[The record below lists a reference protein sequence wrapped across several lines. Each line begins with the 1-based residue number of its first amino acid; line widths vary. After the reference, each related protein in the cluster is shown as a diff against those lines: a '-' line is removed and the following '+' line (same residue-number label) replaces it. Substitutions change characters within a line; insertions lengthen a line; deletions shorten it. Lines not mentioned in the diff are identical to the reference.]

1 MVETARCLMAR
12 YRLDRK
18 IAAGGMGTVY
28 AAVDDRLGRRVA
40 VKILARRL
48 AEDPAFIERFKREAR
63 AAAALSHPNI
73 ARVFDYGEDGP
84 DHFSVMELVEGED
97 LARVLR
103 EHGPL
108 TPDRVT
114 RIAAQMCAA
123 LDHAHAAGLVHR
135 DVKPANVIVGPDDR
149 VKVTDFGI
157 ARAVG
162 EAKLTATGTV
172 MGTPHYMSPEQAN
185 GVPLGPASDVYSTGI
200 VLFEMLTGEVPFT
213 GESPMAVAMS
223 HVTAEA
229 PSARA
234 LNPDVPAALD
244 AIVAR
249 ATAKDPRAR
258 FHSAAALQAALDA
271 TEATGGDTRSTDV
284 PTAVGYG
291 RHGRLGSYLQ
301 PGMRRRLAVV
311 FGLLAVIAA
320 GLLVAGIAGG
330 EAPARRADMRTTRT
344 ASADPG
350 FTMPRDVVGNN
361 ADAVRAALEDKGFE
375 VEIQG
380 VDPADLVLDLGEGLI
395 ATTDPAPGD
404 PVDDGDSIVLY
415 VSTGGGDDDDDDDGD
430 SDDDDDDDDDD

>member
-1 MVETARCLMAR
+1 MVKTSRCLIAR
-12 YRLDRK
+12 YRLERK

-103 EHGPL
+103 DHGPL

-172 MGTPHYMSPEQAN
+172 MGTGSPRKQ
-185 GVPLGPASDVYSTGI
+185 GLRGRDTRGRPGQ
-200 VLFEMLTGEVPFT
+200 
-213 GESPMAVAMS
+213 
-223 HVTAEA
+223 
-229 PSARA
+229 
-234 LNPDVPAALD
+234 
-244 AIVAR
+244 
-249 ATAKDPRAR
+249 PRAGPR
-258 FHSAAALQAALDA
+258 RRTDR
-271 TEATGGDTRSTDV
+271 DDRSGPWGTC
-284 PTAVGYG
+284 
-291 RHGRLGSYLQ
+291 R
-301 PGMRRRLAVV
+301 RRRLHCP
-311 FGLLAVIAA
+311 LRQH
-320 GLLVAGIAGG
+320 
-330 EAPARRADMRTTRT
+330 RRRR
-344 ASADPG
+344 
-350 FTMPRDVVGNN
+350 R
-361 ADAVRAALEDKGFE
+361 
-375 VEIQG
+375 
-380 VDPADLVLDLGEGLI
+380 
-395 ATTDPAPGD
+395 
-404 PVDDGDSIVLY
+404 
-415 VSTGGGDDDDDDDGD
+415 
-430 SDDDDDDDDDD
+430 